1 MYVFI
6 VCVIGLLTAGDMS
19 VTAADSAV
27 DARVYRACGSADS
40 VVCVFTYARH
50 GIIIINPGQHT
61 RIPGPYFTRIRANR
75 RDCECRMIAAAEVYR
90 LASSTGS
97 VLTVCCVHKPTVALA
112 TPIVRS
118 P

>member
-61 RIPGPYFTRIRANR
+61 YYPRADIYIVSERDEVPYRC
-75 RDCECRMIAAAEVYR
+75 DKM
-90 LASSTGS
+90 
-97 VLTVCCVHKPTVALA
+97 
-112 TPIVRS
+112 
-118 P
+118 

>member
-1 MYVFI
+1 MP
-6 VCVIGLLTAGDMS
+6 CVVIAH
-19 VTAADSAV
+19 
-27 DARVYRACGSADS
+27 S
-40 VVCVFTYARH
+40 VVSVFTYARH

-61 RIPGPYFTRIRANR
+61 RIPGPYFTRTRASE
-75 RDCECRMIAAAEVYR
+75 RDRECGMLAATEVYR